1 MRIAFAVVR
10 PLVVVLMVAAV
21 VAQLARSIQ
30 YTSAGGGSVA
40 GLLVNFFSFFTIDS
54 NVLGLVVL
62 AIGAVLLVVRRGDD
76 PGWFTALRAA
86 AVTYLVTTG
95 VVYNLLL
102 RNIPLP
108 QGTTVAWSNEVLHVI
123 APAYLLIDWLFAPG
137 RTPLRLR
144 TVWGIAAF
152 PIVWAVYT
160 LLRAPIAA
168 DPVTGKQPWYPYP
181 FLNPATS
188 PNGYL
193 SVAFYVVLIA
203 VVILAAGYGVV
214 WISRRWR
221 GGRALPTASE
231 AASAG

>member
-10 PLVVVLMVAAV
+10 ALVVVLMVAAV
-21 VAQLARSIQ
+21 VAQLSRSIQ
-30 YTSAGGGSVA
+30 TTTAGGGSVA

-54 NVLGLVVL
+54 NVAGIVVL
-62 AIGAVLLVVRRGDD
+62 AIGAVLLVARRGDD
-76 PGWFTALRAA
+76 PPWFTALRAA

-123 APAYLLIDWLFAPG
+123 APAYLLLDWLFAPG

-168 DPVTGKQPWYPYP
+168 DPVTGTRPWYPYP

-193 SVAFYVVLIA
+193 SVAFYVILIA

-221 GGRALPTASE
+221 GGRALPSSP
-231 AASAG
+231 AAA